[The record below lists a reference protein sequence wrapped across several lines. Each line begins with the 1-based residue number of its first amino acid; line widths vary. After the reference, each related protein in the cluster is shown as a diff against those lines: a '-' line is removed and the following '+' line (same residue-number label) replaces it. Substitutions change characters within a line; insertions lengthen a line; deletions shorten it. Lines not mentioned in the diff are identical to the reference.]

1 MERDGLSSLELLLLV
16 GCALLLA
23 FGGVVWSGAA
33 LAAWTTG
40 GDFASS
46 FGEAV
51 SAGTRLPS
59 HLSDP
64 ALAWPAP
71 VRSALPGPIA
81 YWSLTAAVGLVVTVV
96 LVGVF
101 RLIRHRV
108 GTAARR
114 PLGVDARSRFATPR
128 DLVPLL
134 IRRPE
139 AGRFVLGRVG
149 RRLVATE
156 TPPDRRKRR
165 GRASDRGAVAMIG
178 PSRSG
183 KTTAAVGGILDWQ
196 GPAVLSS
203 VKADLLATTYTWRA
217 SQGEVLVYDPTRTT
231 GMETASWTPL
241 RESGSIIGAQ
251 RAARSLCDA
260 APRGDNVEGGLD
272 FWLTQAEI
280 LLSGLLWVAA
290 TKKLDMAAVC
300 EWVMV
305 QDSPSEASRGQVKT
319 FVDELIASKDEEVK
333 AGATQ
338 AARSLLS
345 VWRMEERTRSSV
357 YATAQSVVW
366 PWADP
371 GVASASR
378 EAGVNLDWLLEGQR
392 TVYLCAPIEDQQ
404 RLSPA
409 FGGLLN
415 DIIRQVYLKVA
426 RTNRPLDPPLL
437 VVVDE
442 AGNTPLR
449 ALPEYASTL
458 AGLGVLLVT
467 IWQSLAQ
474 IEEAY
479 RGASDTII
487 TNHLS
492 KVFYGGQSDPIA
504 LRYLSQV
511 LGDFEVDTLSRTR
524 HHGPDSTQLAT
535 THLPLV
541 PPHAARQMRSGGAL
555 LIHGTLP
562 PAHIRT
568 RAWWKDRRLSARVPR
583 DFDAP
588 AAQKAAEQAARK
600 KENA

>member
-1 MERDGLSSLELLLLV
+1 VERDGLSPGE
-16 GCALLLA
+16 ALL
-23 FGGVVWSGAA
+23 
-33 LAAWTTG
+33 
-40 GDFASS
+40 
-46 FGEAV
+46 
-51 SAGTRLPS
+51 
-59 HLSDP
+59 
-64 ALAWPAP
+64 
-71 VRSALPGPIA
+71 
-81 YWSLTAAVGLVVTVV
+81 LTAAVALLVVGFTVWAGAALSAWTVGQDFPAGFGDAVDAGIRLPAHMSDPASAWRPPIGGSLPGAAVYWPLTGAVALVTVV
-96 LVGVF
+96 ALVAALRIF
-101 RLIRHRV
+101 RRRV
-108 GTAARR
+108 GTAQRQ
-114 PLGVDARSRFATPR
+114 PLGVDARSRFATVR
-128 DLVPLL
+128 DLAPML

-139 AGRFVLGRVG
+139 TGRFVLGRVG

-156 TPPDRRKRR
+156 KPSRRRRR
-165 GRASDRGAVAMIG
+165 GRASDRGAVALIG

-183 KTTAAVGGILDWQ
+183 KTTAAVGGILDWH

-217 SQGEVLVYDPTRTT
+217 GRGEVLVYDPTQTT
-231 GMETASWTPL
+231 GMATASWTPL
-241 RESGSIIGAQ
+241 REAGSIIGAQ

-290 TKKLDMAAVC
+290 NKNLDMAAVC

-305 QDSPSEASRGQVKT
+305 QDSPSEASKGQVKT
-319 FVDELIASKDEEVK
+319 FVDELISDDDEEVRD
-333 AGATQ
+333 GAAQ

-371 GVASASR
+371 GVAAASKGI
-378 EAGVNLDWLLEGQR
+378 GVNLDWLLESER

-404 RLSPA
+404 RLAPA

-479 RGASDTII
+479 RGHSDTII

-511 LGDFEVDTLSRTR
+511 LGDFEVDTTSRTR
-524 HHGPDSTQLAT
+524 HHGPDSTQFAT

-568 RAWWKDRRLSARVPR
+568 RAWWKDRRLSARVAR

-588 AAQKAAEQAARK
+588 AAQKAAEKAAK
-600 KENA
+600 QKETA

>member
-1 MERDGLSSLELLLLV
+1 MERDGLSPGE
-16 GCALLLA
+16 ALLLA
-23 FGGVVWSGAA
+23 AAAALLAFGCTVWAGAA
-33 LAAWTTG
+33 LSAWTVG
-40 GDFASS
+40 QDFPAGFGD
-46 FGEAV
+46 AV
-51 SAGTRLPS
+51 DAGIRLPS
-59 HLSDP
+59 HVSDP
-64 ALAWPAP
+64 ASAWRPP
-71 VRSALPGPIA
+71 IGGSLPGPA
-81 YWSLTAAVGLVVTVV
+81 VYWPLTGAVALVMVVALVAALRI
-96 LVGVF
+96 F
-101 RLIRHRV
+101 RRRV
-108 GTAARR
+108 GTAQRQ
-114 PLGVDARSRFATPR
+114 PLGVDARSRFATVR
-128 DLVPLL
+128 DLAPML

-139 AGRFVLGRVG
+139 TGRFVLGRVG

-156 TPPDRRKRR
+156 KPSRRRRR
-165 GRASDRGAVAMIG
+165 GRASDRGAVALIG

-183 KTTAAVGGILDWQ
+183 KTTAAVGGILDWH

-217 SQGEVLVYDPTRTT
+217 GRGEVLVYDPTRTT
-231 GMETASWTPL
+231 GMATASWTPL
-241 RESGSIIGAQ
+241 REAGSIIGAQ

-290 TKKLDMAAVC
+290 NKNLDMAAVC

-305 QDSPSEASRGQVKT
+305 QDSPSEASKGQVKT
-319 FVDELIASKDEEVK
+319 FVDELISGDDEEVRD
-333 AGATQ
+333 GAAQ

-371 GVASASR
+371 GVAAASR
-378 EAGVNLDWLLEGQR
+378 GIGVNLDWLLESER

-479 RGASDTII
+479 RGHSDTII

-504 LRYLSQV
+504 LRYLSQI
-511 LGDFEVDTLSRTR
+511 LGDFEVDTTSRTR
-524 HHGPDSTQLAT
+524 HHGPDSTQFAT

-541 PPHAARQMRSGGAL
+541 PPHVARQMRSGGAL

-568 RAWWKDRRLSARVPR
+568 REWWKDRRLSARVPR
-583 DFDAP
+583 DFDAS
-588 AAQKAAEQAARK
+588 AAQKAAEEAAKK
-600 KENA
+600 KETA

>member
-1 MERDGLSSLELLLLV
+1 MERDGLSPGESLILIAGL
-16 GCALLLA
+16 ALFA
-23 FGGVVWSGAA
+23 FGGAVWAGAA
-33 LAAWTTG
+33 LAARMMG
-40 GDFASS
+40 NEFPANFGD
-46 FGEAV
+46 AV
-51 SAGTRLPS
+51 DAGLRLPS
-59 HLSDP
+59 HVSDP
-64 ALAWPAP
+64 ASAWPEP
-71 VRSALPGPIA
+71 TSRSLPGPAA
-81 YWSLTAAVGLVVTVV
+81 YWSLTITVAIGLVVV
-96 LVGVF
+96 LAAALHVF
-101 RLIRHRV
+101 RRRV

-114 PLGVDARSRFATPR
+114 PLGVDARSRFGTVR
-128 DLVPLL
+128 DLGPML

-139 AGRFVLGRVG
+139 AGRFVLGRFG
-149 RRLVATE
+149 SRLVATQK
-156 TPPDRRKRR
+156 PSQRGRR
-165 GRASDRGAVAMIG
+165 GRASDRGAVALVG

-217 SQGEVLVYDPTRTT
+217 SRGEVLVYDPTRTT

-241 RESGSIIGAQ
+241 REAGSIIGAQ

-290 TKKLDMAAVC
+290 NKGLDMAAVC

-305 QDSPSEASRGQVKT
+305 QDSPSEASKGQVKT
-319 FVDELIASKDEEVK
+319 FVDELIGDDDPDVRD
-333 AGATQ
+333 GAAQ

-371 GVASASR
+371 GVAAASKGV
-378 EAGVNLDWLLEGQR
+378 GVNLDWLLERER

-479 RGASDTII
+479 RGHSDTII

-492 KVFYGGQSDPIA
+492 KVFYGGQSDPIG

-511 LGDFEVDTLSRTR
+511 LGDFEVDTTSRTR
-524 HHGPDSTQLAT
+524 HQGPDSTQFAT

-541 PPHAARQMRSGGAL
+541 PAHVVRQMRSGGAL

-562 PAHIRT
+562 PAHIRA
-568 RAWWKDRRLSARVPR
+568 REWWKDRRLSARVPR

-588 AAQKAAEQAARK
+588 AAQKAAEDAAQH
-600 KENA
+600 KETA